1 MNHSFSFFITLND
14 ILLQNSKYSFQTVK
28 TRRSEATKRKVKNT
42 QVSRSAEIY
51 GNTYNMDFA
60 WSQLACCLVGKHPY
74 KLKLLLYTASLQSH
88 NFNWIILAHM
98 QFNYKL

>member
-60 WSQLACCLVGKHPY
+60 SSQLAYPY
-74 KLKLLLYTASLQSH
+74 KLKLLFYVGSLQSH